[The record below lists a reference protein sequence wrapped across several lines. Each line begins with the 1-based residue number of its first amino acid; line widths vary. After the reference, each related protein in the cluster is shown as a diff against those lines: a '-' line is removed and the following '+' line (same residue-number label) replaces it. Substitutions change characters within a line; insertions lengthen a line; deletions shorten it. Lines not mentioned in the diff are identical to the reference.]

1 MAIWTIAACATLS
14 IFLLIS
20 LYRAARQSFWL
31 LLGGSREPNP
41 FAEPCAKKD
50 PGNLL
55 TDRAARDRV
64 IKQSFS
70 SEKVPPQ
77 LDAIVVG
84 SGMGGLTAA
93 AILARAGKKVLVLE
107 QHDQAGGNCHTYVDQ
122 GFEFDTGIHYV
133 GEMAP
138 GMFSR
143 MLFDELSD
151 GAIEWVPLEEVYD
164 TVVIDEGGGANDL
177 QRYPISSGKGK
188 LMASLLERFPAEEKA
203 IREFFDLL
211 HRLRAMDGVLG
222 ALKLLPLW
230 FCRLLIHSGLLH
242 YFVPLI
248 RYCEKPLQEV
258 LDGLTSNQELK
269 AVLSYNF
276 GDYGGF
282 FTTILHKCKV
292 Q

>member
-1 MAIWTIAACATLS
+1 MAIWTVAAGAALS
-14 IFLLIS
+14 IFLLVS
-20 LYRAARQSFWL
+20 LYRAVRRSFWV

-41 FAEPCAKKD
+41 FAEPCAKKK
-50 PGNLL
+50 PGELL
-55 TDRAARDRV
+55 TDRAARDCV

-70 SEKVPPQ
+70 AEKVPPQ

-84 SGMGGLTAA
+84 SGMGGLTVA

-164 TVVIDEGGGANDL
+164 TVVIGGGATSDSQ
-177 QRYPISSGKGK
+177 QRYPITSGKGK
-188 LMASLLERFPAEEKA
+188 LMASLLERFPGEEKA

-211 HRLRAMDGVLG
+211 RRLRAVEEVMA

-230 FCRLLIHSGLLH
+230 FSRLLIRSGLLH
-242 YFVPLI
+242 WFFPLL
-248 RYCEKPLQEV
+248 RYCERPLQEV
-258 LDGLTSNQELK
+258 LDGLTSNRELK
-269 AVLSYNF
+269 AVLSYSF
-276 GDYGGF
+276 GDYGASPL
-282 FTTILHKCKV
+282 TPDP
-292 Q
+292 